1 MPTLLDYR
9 RRFFFFYF
17 NELRKFRNQ
26 LTDFPIVQGCIC
38 LDFLAI
44 CPADCSNC
52 FMGNAFG
59 RELLNGQAT
68 FWALCMVYIVLSC
81 QKD

>member
-1 MPTLLDYR
+1 MPILLTHR
-9 RRFFFFYF
+9 RTIFFFNF
-17 NELRKFRNQ
+17 NELRKFRIQ
-26 LTDFPIVQGCIC
+26 LTDFLILQGCVC
-38 LDFLAI
+38 LDLLAF
-44 CPADCSNC
+44 CPADCSSC

-59 RELLNGQAT
+59 REFLNDQAT